1 MQYSRLNLSEREEIS
16 RSLALGMSMR
26 SIARSLH
33 RSPSS
38 ISREISRF
46 KLKST
51 YRAESGERIAAL
63 KASRRRQGKRKLV
76 LNKKLLKAVRAKL
89 EKFWSPEQIARFL
102 KIKYKSPSMH
112 VSAESIYTYIYV
124 FLRRELKKEFAD
136 QLRQARKKRRTKGQV
151 YRGKSTGIQ
160 DMVSIDERPKE
171 VNERLIPGHW
181 EGDLIIGGNKQQS
194 ALGTLVERKTRYA
207 ILVPLK
213 NRTAEEVRKKFAR
226 EIMKLPKELRLSL
239 TYDQGKEMSQH
250 LLFTKDTKM
259 QVYFAH
265 PQSPWERGTN
275 ENTNGLLRQYFP
287 KGTDFKKISTQQ
299 IKRAQRSLNDRPRKT
314 LGWRTPKEALREVLR

>member
-1 MQYSRLNLSEREEIS
+1 MPYTRLSLLEREEIS
-16 RSLALGMSMR
+16 RSLALGLSLR
-26 SIARSLH
+26 SIATLLE

-38 ISREISRF
+38 ISREVNRF
-46 KLKST
+46 RKKSA
-51 YRAESGERIAAL
+51 YRAESGERQALL
-63 KASRRRQGKRKLV
+63 KATGRRQGKRKLA
-76 LNKKLLKAVRAKL
+76 LNKLLLKVVRAKL
-89 EKFWSPEQIARFL
+89 EKYWSPEQIARYL
-102 KIKYKSPSMH
+102 KIKYKSSSMH
-112 VSAESIYTYIYV
+112 ISTESIYTYIYI
-124 FLRRELKKEFAD
+124 FLRRELKREFTD
-136 QLRQARKKRRTKGQV
+136 QLRQAHKKRRKKGHV
-151 YRGKSTGIQ
+151 YKGKSTGIK

-171 VNERLIPGHW
+171 VHERLIPGHW

-194 ALGTLVERKTRYA
+194 AMGTLVERKTRYA

-213 NRTAEEVRKKFAR
+213 NRTSEEVRKKFAR

-287 KGTDFKKISTQQ
+287 KGTDFKKVSTRE
-299 IKRAQRSLNDRPRKT
+299 IKRVQKSLNERPRKT
-314 LGWRTPKEALREVLR
+314 LNWRTPKEALREVLR